1 MPLTRKARTRLV
13 LLVATLALF
22 LAIGGSVWFIQ
33 QYFRDQRATDA
44 RIEGMVAFEAGDYK
58 TAVAKLGKASAR
70 FPNDVELLLA
80 FADAR
85 GRVESPF
92 GNHLQRCL
100 NRYVLAV
107 RLCKQQNLSDELLLE
122 ALIGRGRLEQ
132 MFGQSTRLKDSALE
146 ILEIDPRNLEANEY
160 LLQLAYRTGDYLPA
174 DPGLV
179 VCGDKTDVEW
189 RDVLRDAGDDS
200 ALRWAVELLSLDPT
214 SVSRMGM
221 VADLLTVGESVA
233 LQQLRLG
240 ETIET
245 TDQLLDRWAEVIPS
259 RRQAVM
265 VLKARGYL
273 RDQDLEAARGTL
285 QKMDSDAEDDPAVLA
300 GAASMLYALGGADD
314 QARASELLSKAESMV
329 SDDPAALVG
338 IARQY
343 WMSGR
348 SRDASNLLKTA
359 VEGGILDERTGV
371 DALALLLLG
380 STGLPDDMEW
390 IETMIS
396 DIDSMPLKLGD
407 RERFR
412 VIETITELLREEP
425 FDALRAKEF
434 LAESMNWRGDVL
446 IGTLLGDLVQEAG
459 LPGVAVQ
466 FYKDAI
472 NAGREYSAP
481 LNFRLANAQL
491 NNGDPSSSFVSAIRL
506 AGYSPNFSNTILVAR
521 AWITLERLG
530 LEVRDIAPGVSLSY
544 DTASDLLK
552 ALRVSVA
559 DSDPDVRFMVESLAV
574 AAAATEGDSEFARA
588 ELERLIADSTNEQ
601 HLTRLFG
608 IADRYEIAISPTL
621 IGTVKERT
629 DVLTLQEAVFTYEL
643 NALRRSDDRSNTLL
657 WVDRELDARPSDMA
671 RRALAIELLGEK
683 ETSEANLERA
693 YGLLADCSVDEI
705 DLRRML
711 RIAELLDDQD
721 LASKVVDLARDRFGE
736 SSNPYCVAKGMYA
749 LARHQ
754 AEAPGSKQLVNE
766 ARGELDD
773 LVVSGLASIDT
784 YMMLARLWYDVDSS
798 SSDEAIR
805 ILERAI
811 ERQPGYVPA
820 IIYLARC
827 LQETQRPDEAD
838 SFIQQLY
845 QKRERFTPAQRTMLA
860 GLLVRQGRD
869 AEYAASI
876 CEVAER
882 TQAINDL
889 LSCMEV
895 RRNNGELAIANSIL
909 DQLAIRPDRSVAVE
923 EAVARRLLRRGQIE
937 AAIGGVERSEIIES
951 DVIRVRM
958 IASLLM
964 SSNRWGEARER
975 LDELVRNSEEAAGV
989 SEVMLAICILNTAG
1003 GSEEDDRVIDLM
1015 DAVVAANPTSVGMI
1029 RRVATTIAGSSR
1041 VADRGSKYIEKLREL
1056 DIDQAELLE
1065 LGLQFRNLG
1074 DVDVP
1079 AGFIARASSIVER
1092 LDIPLAWSLYLDILS
1107 AAFRNAASKGDFDS
1121 IERLSEQLDTVSFD
1135 FTQTFSGSFGPLNR
1149 RVRTL
1154 LLIGDVE
1161 DARLAAFESI
1171 ASIEE
1176 SLELRD
1182 VILLARI
1189 DGLLGRYEAVADL
1202 LGPFEDDILAAPGDY
1217 RFSMGLL
1224 LQVAAHLGDVDEAMR
1239 IHDLGVQAGLFN
1251 ENMLGLM
1258 RIGEN
1263 VDPDI
1268 AIRIARAVNSRL
1280 RDPRDRV
1287 SLIGMLLVTSVR
1299 TGDEA
1304 VAFEIN
1310 ELLAS
1315 VRDSDAADDL
1325 LLFQADCIVVEVLA
1339 STDPIRS
1346 LEQGAEIIREIAP
1359 EIRSKIL
1366 NYQRLSEAERNA
1378 IVAYAFPIAILS
1390 NNLVARVA
1398 DLLLEEGD
1406 DPGISAE
1413 ILEGCQ
1419 TASEILVS
1427 MLPEDLNVLDS
1438 RARYLASM
1446 GKSAEALVMIGRA
1459 LAGAP
1464 LAPEYLLTQAEI
1476 LSLAG
1481 DDAKALEVARHARIA
1496 RQIGSPGD
1504 ERTAE
1509 KIEALITRLR

>member
-22 LAIGGSVWFIQ
+22 LAVGGSVWFLQ
-33 QYFRDQRATDA
+33 QYLRDQRAIDA
-44 RIEGMVAFEAGDYK
+44 QVEGMAALEAGDYK
-58 TAVAKLGKASAR
+58 SAVAKLAMASAR

-107 RLCKQQNLSDELLLE
+107 RLCKQQNLPDELLLK

-132 MFGQSTRLKDSALE
+132 IFGQATRLKDSASE
-146 ILEIDPRNLEANEY
+146 ILEIDSSNVEANEY

-179 VCGDKTDVEW
+179 VCGDRTDAEW

-214 SVSRMGM
+214 NVTRMGM
-221 VADLLTVGESVA
+221 VVGLLAVGESVA
-233 LQQLRLG
+233 LQQLRWG

-245 TDQLLDRWAEVIPS
+245 TDQLLDRWADVIPS

-265 VLKARGYL
+265 VLKAQEYL
-273 RDQDLEAARGTL
+273 RNQDFEAARGTL
-285 QKMDSDAEDDPAVLA
+285 RNMDSDAEADPAVLA
-300 GAASMLYALGGADD
+300 GAASMLYALGGAED

-329 SDDPAALVG
+329 SDDPVALVG

-348 SRDASNLLKTA
+348 SLEASDLLKVA
-359 VEGGILDERTGV
+359 VDGGILDEKTGV
-371 DALALLLLG
+371 DALALVLLG
-380 STGLPDDMEW
+380 SPGLRDTES
-390 IETMIS
+390 IEMMVS
-396 DIDSMPLKLGD
+396 EIDSMPLELGD

-425 FDALRAKEF
+425 FDVLRAKEF
-434 LAESMNWRGDVL
+434 LAGAMNWRGDLLV
-446 IGTLLGDLVQEAG
+446 GTLLGDLVQEAG

-472 NAGREYSAP
+472 DAGSEYSAP

-491 NNGDPSSSFVSAIRL
+491 NNGDPASSFLIAIRL
-506 AGYSPNFSNTILVAR
+506 AGYSPNLSNTILVAR
-521 AWITLERLG
+521 AWIDLERFG
-530 LEVRDIAPGVSLSY
+530 LEVKDIAPGVSLSY
-544 DTASDLLK
+544 DTARDLLE
-552 ALRVSVA
+552 ALRGSVA
-559 DSDPDVRFMVESLAV
+559 DSDPDVLLMIDSLTV
-574 AAAATEGDSEFARA
+574 AAASTEGDSEFARA

-608 IADRYEIAISPTL
+608 IADRYEIVISPSL

-629 DVLTLQEAVFTYEL
+629 DLLALQEAVFTYEL

-657 WVDRELDARPSDMA
+657 WVGRELDARPSDMA
-671 RRALAIELLGEK
+671 RRALAIELLGGK
-683 ETSEANLERA
+683 ETSEADLERA
-693 YGLLADCSVDEI
+693 YGLLAECSVNEA

-721 LASKVVDLARDRFGE
+721 LSSKVVELARDRFGE
-736 SSNPYCVAKGMYA
+736 SSNPYCVVKGMYV

-754 AEAPGSKQLVNE
+754 SDAPGSKQLVNE

-773 LVVSGLASIDT
+773 LVASGLASIDT

-798 SSDEAIR
+798 SSGEAIR
-805 ILERAI
+805 ILETAI
-811 ERQPGYVPA
+811 ERQPDHVPA
-820 IIYLARC
+820 SIYLARC

-838 SFIQQLY
+838 GIIQQLY
-845 QKRERFTPAQRTMLA
+845 LNREKFTPAQRTMLA

-869 AEYAASI
+869 AEYASSI

-882 TQAINDL
+882 TQAVDDL

-895 RRNNGELAIANSIL
+895 RRNNGELAIADSML
-909 DQLAIRPDRSVAVE
+909 DQLAVRPDRSVAVE
-923 EAVARRLLRRGQIE
+923 EAVARRRLRRGQIE
-937 AAIGGVERSEIIES
+937 AAIEGVERSEIIQS

-964 SSNRWGEARER
+964 SSNRWEDAEER
-975 LDELVRNSEEAAGV
+975 LDEVVRNSEEAAGV
-989 SEVMLAICILNTAG
+989 SEVMLAICMLNTEG

-1029 RRVATTIAGSSR
+1029 RRVATTVAGSSR

-1074 DVDVP
+1074 DADVP

-1092 LDIPLAWSLYLDILS
+1092 LDMPLAWSLYLDILS

-1121 IERLSEQLDTVSFD
+1121 IERLSERLDTVSFD
-1135 FTQTFSGSFGPLNR
+1135 FTQSFSGSFGPLNR

-1161 DARLAAFESI
+1161 NARLAAFESI

-1202 LGPFEDDILAAPGDY
+1202 LSPFKDDILAAPGDH
-1217 RFSMGLL
+1217 RFAMGLL
-1224 LQVAAHLGDVDEAMR
+1224 LRVAAHLGDVDEAMR

-1268 AIRIARAVNSRL
+1268 AIRIARAVNSRI
-1280 RDPRDRV
+1280 RDPRDRF
-1287 SLIGMLLVTSVR
+1287 SLVGMLLVTSVR

-1304 VAFEIN
+1304 VAFEMK

-1315 VRDSDAADDL
+1315 VRDSDAADEL
-1325 LLFQADCIVVEVLA
+1325 LAFQADCIAVEVLA
-1339 STDPIRS
+1339 PTDPIQS
-1346 LEQGAEIIREIAP
+1346 LERSARIIKGLEP
-1359 EIRSKIL
+1359 EIRSPIL
-1366 NYQRLSEAERNA
+1366 DYQRLSEAEQNA

-1398 DLLLEEGD
+1398 DLRMEEGD
-1406 DPGISAE
+1406 DSGISAE
-1413 ILEGCQ
+1413 ILEQCQ

-1446 GKSAEALVMIGRA
+1446 GKTAEALAMIGRA

-1481 DDAKALEVARHARIA
+1481 DEARALEAARHARIA
-1496 RQIGSPGD
+1496 RRIGSPGD